1 MIMITRTLSYKA
13 VDLKCLDLHRLE
25 GGGEGG
31 LKFFFG
37 GGGFHGDLGGD
48 QQSQTEYKGRI

>member
-1 MIMITRTLSYKA
+1 MTLSYKA

-31 LKFFFG
+31 GLKFFFG
-37 GGGFHGDLGGD
+37 GGRFSGG
-48 QQSQTEYKGRI
+48 SRR

>member
-1 MIMITRTLSYKA
+1 MTLSYKA

-31 LKFFFG
+31 LKFFFLGG
-37 GGGFHGDLGGD
+37 GGGFQGDLGGD
-48 QQSQTEYKGRI
+48 QQSQTEYKGRM